1 MPFDWHGAVKNRE
14 KKIEN
19 SDQAQLKN
27 RVGNFMD
34 FLDFREMMIIAAK
47 FLFFFVVHC
56 NRYKFFEL
64 LNGYSS

>member
-47 FLFFFVVHC
+47 FLFFSLFIVIDII
-56 NRYKFFEL
+56 F
-64 LNGYSS
+64 